1 MSKAIANYIA
11 QWAKFNTQ
19 GRASRS
25 EYWNAFL
32 GYFLIAIVYTVAIN
46 IVISVAGAI
55 GIDMS
60 FLSRISSLVISA
72 GSLPFIP
79 LGIRRLHDIGITGW
93 LYLISLTVVGNIA
106 LIVMFCMDSQAGVN
120 KYGANPKGM

>member
-25 EYWNAFL
+25 EYWNAYL
-32 GYFLIAIVYTVAIN
+32 GYFLIALVYAVIIGIVTGI
-46 IVISVAGAI
+46 AGAI
-55 GIDMS
+55 GINMS
-60 FLSRISSLVISA
+60 FLSSISSLVISA

-93 LYLISLTVVGNIA
+93 LYLISLTGIGNIA

-120 KYGANPKGM
+120 KYGANPKGV